1 MRISD
6 WSSDVCSSDLYEI
19 PHMLF
24 INKMDTASARVL
36 EVLEALQSV
45 SGRPL
50 VLRHVPI
57 RDGEAIAGYVDLAS
71 ERAYRYKPG
80 EPSDLVSLPGD
91 MADRNAEARQELLET
106 LADFDDSLQIG
117 RAHVCT
123 PVTTAHLVCGL
134 LLA

>member
-1 MRISD
+1 
-6 WSSDVCSSDLYEI
+6 
-19 PHMLF
+19 MLF
-24 INKMDTASARVL
+24 INKMDTASARVR

-106 LADFDDSLQIG
+106 LADFDDRLPKPPLS
-117 RAHVCT
+117 AE
-123 PVTTAHLVCGL
+123 
-134 LLA
+134 

>member
-1 MRISD
+1 
-6 WSSDVCSSDLYEI
+6 
-19 PHMLF
+19 MLF
-24 INKMDTASARVL
+24 INKMDTASARVR

-80 EPSDLVSLPGD
+80 EPSALVSLPGD
-91 MADRNAEARQELLET
+91 MADRNAEARQDLLET
-106 LADFDDSLQIG
+106 LADFV
-117 RAHVCT
+117 A
-123 PVTTAHLVCGL
+123 L
-134 LLA
+134 LLAHPHPK